1 MLWQSSSTCLRDD
14 WSYGRSA
21 VEVQLL
27 NRQYLQLTGS
37 MDRDVWAKRG
47 AKRKSRQ
54 VGPLVSPLLWTH
66 LHPWWLHERSLRASV

>member
-1 MLWQSSSTCLRDD
+1 MYDPRLDDLRERDD
-14 WSYGRSA
+14 GRVRVYDGRSA

-54 VGPLVSPLLWTH
+54 VGPPVSP
-66 LHPWWLHERSLRASV
+66 PSLDVSSPLVAP

>member
-1 MLWQSSSTCLRDD
+1 MLWQSCSTCLRDD
-14 WSYGRSA
+14 WSYGRSS

-54 VGPLVSPLLWTH
+54 VGPPVSS
-66 LHPWWLHERSLRASV
+66 SLAGHRLSPGGAMRAQ